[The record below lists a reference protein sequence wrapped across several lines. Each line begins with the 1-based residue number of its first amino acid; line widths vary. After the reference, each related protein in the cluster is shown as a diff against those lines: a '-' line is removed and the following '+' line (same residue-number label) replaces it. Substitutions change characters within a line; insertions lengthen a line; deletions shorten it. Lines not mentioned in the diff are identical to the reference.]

1 MDDIEL
7 VDYISQLKSP
17 FEEDEISQEELEF
30 KGYLRY
36 AQDCIL
42 KSIGTLD
49 CVKYINLYWTQ
60 LNEELSED
68 EFKQFMNVAL
78 SNIVKSYKMSF
89 LSDILIQSDLP
100 SIDLEGK
107 KKLFMFLEHGVWED
121 YFVKCLS
128 PIDINFVRDD
138 EKLKMF
144 LRSDYESFVS
154 KIETYKRF
162 NEYIRN
168 YFKYCNEDEGLET
181 LFLILKK
188 DLLNVFIQQNA
199 KNKKPIDK

>member
-1 MDDIEL
+1 MDDLEL

-17 FEEDEISQEELEF
+17 FEEDNVTQEDLEF
-30 KGYLRY
+30 EGYLRY

-42 KSIGTLD
+42 KSIGTPE

-107 KKLFMFLEHGVWED
+107 KKLFLFLEHGVWED
-121 YFVKCLS
+121 YFIKCLS
-128 PIDINFVRDD
+128 PININFVRDD

-144 LRSDYESFVS
+144 LRSDYDSFLQ
-154 KIETYKRF
+154 KIESYKRF

-168 YFKYCNEDEGLET
+168 YFKFCNEDEGLET

-199 KNKKPIDK
+199 KVSKPTET